1 MKGGRKTMKQQ
12 STVMVVDDNRVNLC
26 LMEAMLTPEG
36 YSVTLYDSGEQC
48 LASVLEKA
56 PDVILLDIMMPGLD
70 GIQVL
75 LQLKAE
81 EKTRRIPVVMVTSLY
96 EVKDRVLAIDAGAA
110 DFLSKPVA
118 RSELLARVRS
128 LLKEKAYFDQLIDL

>member
-1 MKGGRKTMKQQ
+1 MKQQ

-36 YSVTLYDSGEQC
+36 YSMTLCDSGEQC
-48 LASVLEKA
+48 LESALEKA
-56 PDVILLDIMMPGLD
+56 PDVILLDIMMHGID

-75 LQLKAE
+75 RQLKAE

-96 EVKDRVLAIDAGAA
+96 EVRDRVVAIEAGAA

-128 LLKEKAYFDQLIDL
+128 LLKEKAYIDQLIAKR

>member
-1 MKGGRKTMKQQ
+1 MKQQ
-12 STVMVVDDNRVNLC
+12 ATVMVVDDSRINLC
-26 LMEAMLTPEG
+26 LMEAMLAPEG

-48 LASVLEKA
+48 LESVLEQA

-70 GIQVL
+70 GFQVL
-75 LQLKAE
+75 RQLKAE
-81 EKTRRIPVVMVTSLY
+81 EKTRRIPVVMVTALY
-96 EVKDRVLAIDAGAA
+96 EVKDRVIAIDAGAA

-128 LLKEKAYFDQLIDL
+128 LLKEKAYIDQLSSL

>member
-1 MKGGRKTMKQQ
+1 
-12 STVMVVDDNRVNLC
+12 MVVDDNRVNLC

-96 EVKDRVLAIDAGAA
+96 EVKDRVVAIEAGAA

-128 LLKEKAYFDQLIDL
+128 LLKEKAYIDQLIMNDRCANVIKTGRI